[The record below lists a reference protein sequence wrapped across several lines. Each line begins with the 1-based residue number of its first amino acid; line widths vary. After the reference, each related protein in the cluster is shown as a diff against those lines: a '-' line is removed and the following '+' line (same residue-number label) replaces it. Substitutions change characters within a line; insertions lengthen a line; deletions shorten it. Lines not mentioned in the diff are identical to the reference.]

1 MREITYELKYTYAQL
16 ILGGTSLAE
25 AKETGYVDSQQAEMA
40 WLEVAKNPQGYTPMN
55 ETAGAVWATWD
66 IYEVLSDDSWAYKR
80 GIKMDPT
87 RVKRLETE
95 IGYDTEK
102 WSNSCLV
109 PYPKWVN
116 AEIDKLVDAVRI
128 FISGDKKE
136 AVVTLRSI
144 RERDMNEWYLNVGQW
159 SGQMRQGILKL
170 KPPVKVSKD
179 KRDQTKVSTKVE
191 RQIIERDNYCCQY
204 CGIPLIHT
212 SEIVKLQKM
221 FGRDQ
226 LPRRKQGAGG
236 VEARH
241 GIFSLCQATF
251 DHVEPHQIGG
261 KNSAENLIS
270 SCFPCNFGKKDW
282 TLEQLGLTDPRTHQI
297 RRDGWHGLTDLF
309 ELMP

>member
-1 MREITYELKYTYAQL
+1 MREITYELEYTYAQL

-25 AKETGYVDSQQAEMA
+25 AKTLGYVDSPEAELA
-40 WLEVAKNPQGYTPMN
+40 WIDVSKDPSSYTSMN

-66 IYEVLSDDSWAYKR
+66 IDEVLSDDSWAYKR

-95 IGYDTEK
+95 IGYDSEK
-102 WSNSCLV
+102 WSKSCLA
-109 PYPKWVN
+109 PYPKWVD
-116 AEIDKLVDAVRI
+116 AEIDKLIDAVRI
-128 FISGDKKE
+128 FMSGDKKE
-136 AVVTLRSI
+136 AVVTLHSI

-159 SGQMRQGILKL
+159 SGQMRQGLLKL
-170 KPPVKVSKD
+170 KLPVKVPNE
-179 KRDQTKVSTKVE
+179 KRDKSKVSLKVK

-204 CGIPLIHT
+204 CGIRLIHT
-212 SEIVKLQKM
+212 NEIIKLQKL

-226 LPRRKQGAGG
+226 LPRRRKGAGG

-251 DHVEPHQIGG
+251 DHILPHQLGG

-270 SCFPCNFGKKDW
+270 SCFSCNFGKQYW

-297 RRDGWHGLTDLF
+297 RRDGWRGLTDLF

>member
-1 MREITYELKYTYAQL
+1 
-16 ILGGTSLAE
+16 
-25 AKETGYVDSQQAEMA
+25 
-40 WLEVAKNPQGYTPMN
+40 
-55 ETAGAVWATWD
+55 
-66 IYEVLSDDSWAYKR
+66 
-80 GIKMDPT
+80 MDPT